1 MDIDATIIIQML
13 LFLVTLVVLS
23 QALMKPVM
31 AVLEARHQRIEGAG
45 IEAERLVRLADENRD
60 AYLSRIR
67 DARKVAGREREQ
79 LLQLGND
86 EKRKLLA
93 EVRAELA
100 TELARA
106 REQVHAAESQARQAL
121 AKDTDAMAKNLV
133 ARMLGQKL

>member
-23 QALMKPVM
+23 HALMKPVM

-100 TELARA
+100 TELAHA

-121 AKDTDAMAKNLV
+121 AQDTDAMAKNLV